1 MTVQQ
6 RGTLRVDID
15 FPAGTSRDRLM
26 EVLADALY
34 KADVVLSDP
43 MPTETHDR
51 EVIKYDDVGFS
62 YVSSVSHDHDDS
74 SSDNRDD
81 DSNDDDAD
89 TTYAHTETTKDDR

>member
-43 MPTETHDR
+43 MPTETHDH
-51 EVIKYDDVGFS
+51 EVIKYDDIGFS
-62 YVSSVSHDHDDS
+62 YVSTVSGENDGGSEDD
-74 SSDNRDD
+74 
-81 DSNDDDAD
+81 
-89 TTYAHTETTKDDR
+89 K